1 MQPLVQVPT
10 KLAATNRGATTTALP
25 GIVAE
30 NRAEAHAAS
39 MSQFD
44 PKALMAEVSAEAA
57 AESKALEGIDMA
69 AYSASPL
76 DTPIEVI
83 GTIAFRSRY
92 TCQLLNPQTTN
103 HKPQTSTFAPQ
114 TTPRNPV
121 HQYSRDFVRSNSSTV
136 AETGSFKGSGS
147 GKSKIGGRR
156 GTMKYRRAIV
166 KQRDVAMDVVTERA
180 VAFSNLRKKKNW
192 GKVGGLLQASKAF
205 YFGSKKD
212 AASLFASPS
221 PEKRGL
227 PGISV
232 GITRHRFVSV

>member
-1 MQPLVQVPT
+1 M
-10 KLAATNRGATTTALP
+10 
-25 GIVAE
+25 
-30 NRAEAHAAS
+30 
-39 MSQFD
+39 
-44 PKALMAEVSAEAA
+44 
-57 AESKALEGIDMA
+57 
-69 AYSASPL
+69 
-76 DTPIEVI
+76 
-83 GTIAFRSRY
+83 
-92 TCQLLNPQTTN
+92 
-103 HKPQTSTFAPQ
+103 
-114 TTPRNPV
+114 
-121 HQYSRDFVRSNSSTV
+121 